1 MPKRISWKKGMRL
14 TDELLQASDQ
24 CVADAMSQAL
34 MLGAAGRFGLFPSAR
49 PFELSLTITKGFVD
63 VETLSCLAITRGGDI
78 IDAQF
83 DTKYSNSIDTRV
95 RIPDDTEE
103 KELFVTINA
112 NPGQWQD
119 TADGYQELQYSFAVV
134 TAKQNI
140 GPHAMPIA
148 RLVNDEGWREDNT
161 NFVPPCLYLSSHQKF
176 EELHIQFLNIL
187 RTIDDKSRQQ
197 LDTKAKDAIRVY
209 WPLVQQVLITANAE
223 HELMT
228 PQRFLSNVQKVVAAF
243 TCACDLDE
251 ILHLEDAE
259 TFRNYTRVPYNYRIA
274 YLRIKQGMGMC
285 FAISEK
291 IDKFVL
297 LKEEPKVEE
306 PVRVEPPKPTRRTWG
321 GPNI

>member
-14 TDELLQASDQ
+14 TDEVLQAADQ
-24 CVADAMSQAL
+24 CTADAISQGL

-49 PFELSLTITKGFVD
+49 PFQMSLNITKGFVD

-83 DTKYSNSIDTRV
+83 DTKFSNAIDTRA
-95 RIPDDTEE
+95 RIPEGTDE
-103 KELFVTINA
+103 KELILTINA
-112 NPGQWQD
+112 DPERWTD
-119 TADGYQELQYSFAVV
+119 TADGYQEPQYSFAVV
-134 TAKQNI
+134 TTKQDI
-140 GPHAMPIA
+140 GLHAMPIG
-148 RLVNDEGWREDNT
+148 RLVNEDGWREDNT
-161 NFVPPCLYLSSHQKF
+161 TFVPPCLYLSSHQKF
-176 EELHIQFLNIL
+176 EDLYVQFLNIL

-209 WPLVQQVLITANAE
+209 WPVVQQVLISANTE
-223 HELMT
+223 HEVMT
-228 PQRFLSNVQKVVAAF
+228 PQHFLSDVQKVVAAF

-291 IDKFVL
+291 IDKFAL

-306 PVRVEPPKPTRRTWG
+306 PVHVEPPKPTRRTWG